1 MASARLVSCEWSN
14 LVFWWRR
21 LTHSTQDLQMCTF
34 VFFKIHFA
42 YYTIHGTVQYYTWH
56 TLLIVQSTYCT
67 VCTLCNAQT
76 VSHKCAMCLMQ
87 NVLCTMCHVPLCFVP
102 RAMYHCALYH
112 VPCTECALYRSL
124 TLDNGPSVSRSA
136 LLIEFLHRG
145 HFPNEGTAK
154 NK

>member
-14 LVFWWRR
+14 LVLCWRR
-21 LTHSTQDLQMCTF
+21 LTHSAQYLQMCTF
-34 VFFKIHFA
+34 VFFKVHFA
-42 YYTIHGTVQYYTWH
+42 YYTWH

-76 VSHKCAMCLMQ
+76 VSHKCAICLMQ
-87 NVLCTMCHVPLCFVP
+87 NVLCTIC
-102 RAMYHCALYH
+102 HCAMCH

>member
-14 LVFWWRR
+14 LVLWWRR
-21 LTHSTQDLQMCTF
+21 LTHSHNIYKCALSYFSKYT
-34 VFFKIHFA
+34 KHFA
-42 YYTIHGTVQYYTWH
+42 YYAWH

-76 VSHKCAMCLMQ
+76 VSHKCAICLMQ
-87 NVLCTMCHVPLCFVP
+87 NVLCTMCHCAMCHVPLCF
-102 RAMYHCALYH
+102 